1 MAKMFNNKSFAAL
14 LLTAIVFSDVQS
26 LPTSVLVDSRQQS
39 DATSGTNSKGN
50 YTIRQIGD
58 GFI

>member
-1 MAKMFNNKSFAAL
+1 MFNNKLFAAL
-14 LLTAIVFSDVQS
+14 LLAAIVFSDVQS

-39 DATSGTNSKGN
+39 DATSGANSKGN
-50 YTIRQIGD
+50 YTIHQIGD